1 MKQELM
7 QSLLDKYFAGES
19 SLQEEAQLKQLLQD
33 EQGSAAQQQ
42 YQAWFQF
49 LDQEAEIQL
58 DDDFDAKIMQKIEA
72 SFAPAPVVR
81 KLQTA
86 WILRIAAVFALLVAG
101 LWWMMRSTPLDH
113 PLVAEAKVIDWSKY
127 EPKTAEEAY
136 QITRKAFRRVATEL
150 NEGTEIASES
160 VGKMEEMGRMFK

>member
-1 MKQELM
+1 M

-49 LDQEAEIQL
+49 LEQETDIQL

-72 SFAPAPVVR
+72 SLAPAPVVR
-81 KLQTA
+81 KLPIS
-86 WILRIAAVFALLVAG
+86 WMLRVAAVFALVAAG
-101 LWWMMRSTPLDH
+101 LWWMTRTNPVAQ